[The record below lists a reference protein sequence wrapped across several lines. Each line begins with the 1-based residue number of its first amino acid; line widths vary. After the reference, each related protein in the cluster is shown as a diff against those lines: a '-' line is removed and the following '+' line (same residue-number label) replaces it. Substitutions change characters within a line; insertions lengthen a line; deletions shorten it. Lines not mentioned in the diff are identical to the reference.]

1 MNFLEDLYA
10 AAQCSGEH
18 FISGIADLITG
29 DLSNSNFYVRY
40 VLFPQIWG
48 LVFWREEEAR
58 GKCAFIIGLHFTD

>member
-10 AAQCSGEH
+10 SAQRSGEH

-48 LVFWREEEAR
+48 LVFSRKEEAR